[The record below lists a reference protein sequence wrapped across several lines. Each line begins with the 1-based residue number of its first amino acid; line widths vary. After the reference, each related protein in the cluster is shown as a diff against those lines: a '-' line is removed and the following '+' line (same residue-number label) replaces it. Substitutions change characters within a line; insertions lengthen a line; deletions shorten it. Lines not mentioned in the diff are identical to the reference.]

1 MLTYDERLAYA
12 LAAELRPLGL
22 PALNLREHAAGMEA
36 ARRIG
41 LGGYIDGLC
50 AAWEL
55 GGFVRPE
62 ARRGKGAYHL
72 AEGDYFILQGDGTPD
87 APFVV
92 ALPSYD
98 LDVHAVFRNRHFRR
112 FQVPCPGLVDATGEH
127 LYTLAGPAPIG
138 HNARIANPEYRTT
151 AAQRQFERGDLGGKT
166 KFRIDTDDLSPK
178 SSADLLDLLLG
189 RRSPRTAR
197 EFVVSPTHPHDPLLP
212 NGALRPGCTPA
223 QTATWALDVDV
234 YGEEMTVWRVA
245 KNLGLAGYVDRF
257 VRVWEDVGFLSEEA
271 RKGMAPY
278 SVEDVTDDY
287 FVLNGDGTG
296 ESLSTLVNVT
306 CAAVPPAPSPLSP
319 DRPFT
324 AVFKS
329 YDERVR
335 AVEYNR
341 AFKRF
346 SIPHRDNPQPEIK
359 RFLLAGPSP
368 IGHDGEKNRPLY
380 RFTRSMTAFIEG
392 TYGNSKP
399 YCIDTAAPPHQPLRR
414 SALVPEGVDLRR
426 ERVVWQFA
434 RPDPQTTPLQTVVEN
449 DYHPTPL
456 DERGFL
462 RPETTPATMVE
473 WELTI
478 TKKDAQPVHWRL
490 FFSCKYAGV
499 VAYVRHFV
507 DGGTAASLGKGT
519 LTPGGRGAAR
529 VQVLQGW

>member
-1 MLTYDERLAYA
+1 MAQQEWRF
-12 LAAELRPLGL
+12 AAAMGTELRKLGL
-22 PALNLREHAAGMEA
+22 PSL
-36 ARRIG
+36 
-41 LGGYIDGLC
+41 
-50 AAWEL
+50 
-55 GGFVRPE
+55 
-62 ARRGKGAYHL
+62 HL
-72 AEGDYFILQGDGTPD
+72 WQHETGT
-87 APFVV
+87 
-92 ALPSYD
+92 
-98 LDVHAVFRNRHFRR
+98 
-112 FQVPCPGLVDATGEH
+112 
-127 LYTLAGPAPIG
+127 
-138 HNARIANPEYRTT
+138 NA
-151 AAQRQFERGDLGGKT
+151 
-166 KFRIDTDDLSPK
+166 
-178 SSADLLDLLLG
+178 
-189 RRSPRTAR
+189 
-197 EFVVSPTHPHDPLLP
+197 
-212 NGALRPGCTPA
+212 
-223 QTATWALDVDV
+223 
-234 YGEEMTVWRVA
+234 A

-287 FVLNGDGTG
+287 FVLNGDGT
-296 ESLSTLVNVT
+296 
-306 CAAVPPAPSPLSP
+306 A

-324 AVFKS
+324 AIFKS

-335 AVEYNR
+335 AVEYTR

-346 SIPHRDNPQPEIK
+346 SIPHRDNPLPEIK

-414 SALVPEGVDLRR
+414 SALVPEGADARR

-434 RPDPQTTPLQTVVEN
+434 RPDPQTTPLQTFVEN
-449 DYHPTPL
+449 DYHATPL

-499 VAYVRHFV
+499 VAYVRYLIG
-507 DGGTAASLGKGT
+507 GGTAAAPGKGT
-519 LTPGGRGAAR
+519 LMPSGRGAAR